1 MVDLFFATCRE
12 NTTTG
17 YAALMIEGRAL
28 PSDATAR
35 GEADRESKDIFKAI
49 LSRVPAEK
57 EITVHL
63 KSGERLLSEVS
74 GKKLYKALAA
84 RGHPTVGVLV
94 HDPTSD
100 EETDGDF
107 NNQKILTELKSKA
120 RAAAWSL
127 RLNPQA
133 FVPGPSVSTEKA
145 QSLHRRAYRN
155 GFTEGGIRLL
165 LSEYGLISTKE
176 VTSAIYDKLRNRF
189 SSEAVAK
196 IYNERYQQGQYA
208 QSEVQ

>member
-94 HDPTSD
+94 
-100 EETDGDF
+100 
-107 NNQKILTELKSKA
+107 
-120 RAAAWSL
+120 
-127 RLNPQA
+127 
-133 FVPGPSVSTEKA
+133 
-145 QSLHRRAYRN
+145 
-155 GFTEGGIRLL
+155 GIRLL